1 MFARNALPSS
11 SRPTSLVSRALKHP
25 RNTPITH
32 RRPQQV
38 RNFLAIVHQG
48 HEAWRLS
55 FGRNPVKLEPGLRI
69 MIPFYHT
76 IQEVDLRETSVTITD
91 LTCYTSDNVP
101 VHVSGSLFFRVRDSY
116 DACFAVDNFEKNVAN
131 IGTSAVRSV
140 IGHFTYDEVIAD
152 RNKINGR
159 LHEVIGGSI
168 NRWGVD
174 CTRFEIQNFKPSN
187 REVEKQLELQM
198 AAERER
204 RKQILDTQA
213 KVNIAEGNKQRMIL
227 ESEGKL
233 QSQLNDS
240 AGQKQKLIL
249 ESEGAR
255 EAAKN
260 EGEAIAQQV
269 EILAR
274 SLAVPS
280 SEPTD
285 ADRRKALDALL
296 EYKRLEQ
303 LRAIAN
309 GHGNSTYF
317 FGDAKGTNT
326 GRDAYEVD
334 NNEKWKRSLD
344 ARNPIRSE
352 SLVNS
357 KA

>member
-1 MFARNALPSS
+1 M
-11 SRPTSLVSRALKHP
+11 
-25 RNTPITH
+25 
-32 RRPQQV
+32 
-38 RNFLAIVHQG
+38 
-48 HEAWRLS
+48 
-55 FGRNPVKLEPGLRI
+55 
-69 MIPFYHT
+69 
-76 IQEVDLRETSVTITD
+76 
-91 LTCYTSDNVP
+91 
-101 VHVSGSLFFRVRDSY
+101 
-116 DACFAVDNFEKNVAN
+116 
-131 IGTSAVRSV
+131 
-140 IGHFTYDEVIAD
+140 
-152 RNKINGR
+152 
-159 LHEVIGGSI
+159 
-168 NRWGVD
+168 
-174 CTRFEIQNFKPSN
+174 
-187 REVEKQLELQM
+187 
-198 AAERER
+198 
-204 RKQILDTQA
+204 
-213 KVNIAEGNKQRMIL
+213 
-227 ESEGKL
+227 

-260 EGEAIAQQV
+260 EGEAIAQQG

-317 FGDAKGTNT
+317 FGDAKGTNI
-326 GRDAYEVD
+326 GRDAYEID

-344 ARNPIRSE
+344 ARNPIRYE